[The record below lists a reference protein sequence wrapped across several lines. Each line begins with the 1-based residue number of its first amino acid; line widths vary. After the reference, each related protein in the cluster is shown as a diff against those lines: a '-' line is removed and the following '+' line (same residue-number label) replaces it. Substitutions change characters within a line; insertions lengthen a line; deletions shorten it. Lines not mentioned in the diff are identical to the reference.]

1 MSEAHDGAANA
12 VSEDTSAADQVADD
26 TQAQGDE
33 QFGDDAAAAEGE
45 GQGEQPKPRRS
56 PQERIDE
63 LTRLRRD
70 AEREAEYW
78 KAKALQPSEAQ
89 PAREAQHQPQEASDE
104 PDPADYDHGEND
116 LRYVRDLARWEARQ
130 EFKAMAEQE
139 RRQQRASS
147 VRQNFETRKAELY
160 PEGEPQG
167 LQRFL
172 SLPTLPEAVVEIV
185 GESEIGPKIADH
197 LGANPAELR
206 RLEGMSPIQQAR
218 ELTRLEARLSAPPKP
233 TPKTATDA
241 PEPPPQARGTG
252 GRFKV
257 APDTDDFAAFE
268 KNYG

>member
-33 QFGDDAAAAEGE
+33 PTGDDAAAAEGE

-78 KAKALQPSEAQ
+78 KAKALQDTREAQ
-89 PAREAQHQPQEASDE
+89 PAREAQQQPQEASRPE
-104 PDPADYDHGEND
+104 REDYDND
-116 LRYVRDLARWEARQ
+116 FDYIEALTDY
-130 EFKAMAEQE
+130 KAEQAA
-139 RRQQRASS
+139 QRLAQAQREQARAQSA
-147 VRQNFETRKAELY
+147 RQNFETRKAELF
-160 PEGEPQG
+160 PEGEPEG

-172 SLPTLPEAVVEIV
+172 RLPTLPEAVVEIV
-185 GESEIGPKIADH
+185 AESDIGPKIADF
-197 LGANPAELR
+197 LGANPAEFR

-241 PEPPPQARGTG
+241 PEPIPQARGTG

-257 APDTDDFAAFE
+257 APDTDDFAAFD
-268 KNYG
+268 KTYG